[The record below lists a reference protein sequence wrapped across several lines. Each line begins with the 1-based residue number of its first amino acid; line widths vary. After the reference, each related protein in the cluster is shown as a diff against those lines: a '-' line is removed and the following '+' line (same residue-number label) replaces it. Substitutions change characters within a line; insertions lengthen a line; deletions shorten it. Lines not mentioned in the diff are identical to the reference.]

1 MDIDSNSETERN
13 KEIESKNKIRIKF
26 KQIIQNKNNSEKDK
40 KSNKY
45 FSNKKKQS
53 ESDSN
58 SEDYVIIKNINKRK
72 KYKKTNLKLLN
83 INDYESKEIFGYNN
97 INKIPLIK
105 TLKIDD
111 TTIKAEFLYIS
122 ECKNKIYYNCYKK
135 KFKCERAAKIE
146 KINKKFIITSY
157 CDTNIEH
164 MKLDYAELKDLLEKK
179 FNESNHKETYVQ
191 RMFVQY
197 IIKSKNID
205 DYLSINKNFV
215 DDSGE
220 NIELSKNQIYKINR
234 TYTKNKSTYSR
245 FIY

>member
-1 MDIDSNSETERN
+1 
-13 KEIESKNKIRIKF
+13 
-26 KQIIQNKNNSEKDK
+26 
-40 KSNKY
+40 
-45 FSNKKKQS
+45 
-53 ESDSN
+53 
-58 SEDYVIIKNINKRK
+58 
-72 KYKKTNLKLLN
+72 
-83 INDYESKEIFGYNN
+83 
-97 INKIPLIK
+97 
-105 TLKIDD
+105 
-111 TTIKAEFLYIS
+111 
-122 ECKNKIYYNCYKK
+122 
-135 KFKCERAAKIE
+135 
-146 KINKKFIITSY
+146 
-157 CDTNIEH
+157 